1 MARNIGRDRERV
13 GVSFTKVERS
23 EFSGPTPVAREIY
36 SSGQGGV
43 AMWVITV
50 FLNFRRQVR
59 WRPVR
64 VEDNSYLLKNSMI
77 QSEEK
82 SYFHFFN
89 YILEENSV
97 RVDMQINNNYWL
109 FSKAVLI
116 ISIFNFSCK
125 IHNSVLLIFRRP
137 RYFLEKKRREK

>member
-1 MARNIGRDRERV
+1 MARNIGRDRERL
-13 GVSFTKVERS
+13 GVSFTKVERP

-97 RVDMQINNNYWL
+97 EWIYR
-109 FSKAVLI
+109 
-116 ISIFNFSCK
+116 
-125 IHNSVLLIFRRP
+125 
-137 RYFLEKKRREK
+137 